1 MISNFVIDF
10 DGTIADTLTRN
21 PNSIGVDEGYEY
33 AIRIIFGEEG
43 LTAYR
48 KIGGLKNRAPTEL
61 VKELLKEDN
70 NSSLFDKAR
79 NFFYEMKGLF
89 ENLVPEEK
97 GFLLEWPTEAI
108 NLDEI
113 TLRTIS
119 KMVVRIKLSF
129 LMKEIGTMQ
138 KNGKTWPEPCRG
150 FIDFFKFIHKM
161 NEKKEGTFRVVI
173 LSSGHEFFIKKVF
186 RSWGISPLPDMLT
199 DDDLR
204 DSSLK
209 ETVAKPSAALFD
221 ILRKKTNENKSQEQP
236 LNTKNTLYIGDD
248 LEKDGELAKNARI
261 PFMLFCGNDKKFED
275 SHQSFFDDW
284 KTIISL
290 LEKQQISG

>member
-21 PNSIGVDEGYEY
+21 TNGIGVDEGYEY
-33 AIRIIFGEEG
+33 AIRTIFGNEG
-43 LTAYR
+43 LISYR

-61 VKELLKEDN
+61 VKELLREDN
-70 NSSLFDKAR
+70 NSLLFNKAR
-79 NFFYEMKGLF
+79 NFYYERKGLF

-97 GFLLEWPTEAI
+97 GFLLKWPKEARS
-108 NLDEI
+108 LDEI

-119 KMVVRIKLSF
+119 EMVVRIKLSF
-129 LMKEIGTMQ
+129 LMKEVGTMQ
-138 KNGKTWPEPCRG
+138 ENEKTWPEPCRG
-150 FIDFFKFIHKM
+150 FIAFFEFIHKM
-161 NEKKEGTFRVVI
+161 NKKKEGTFRIII

-221 ILRKKTNENKSQEQP
+221 ILKKKTNENKNQEQP

-248 LEKDGELAKNARI
+248 PEKDGELAKNARI
-261 PFMLFCGNDKKFED
+261 PFMLFYGNDKKFEG

-290 LEKQQISG
+290 LEKQQMSG